1 MYEFMGKDGV
11 VLNIPVWHKS
21 RLERRDYLK
30 ENILQSVGK
39 DFGDDGPEVMDKVRA
54 SFLGYKS
61 NEGMIKFLKQMMIL
75 EEVSNT
81 S

>member
-39 DFGDDGPEVMDKVRA
+39 DFGDDFVGDVA
-54 SFLGYKS
+54 
-61 NEGMIKFLKQMMIL
+61 
-75 EEVSNT
+75 
-81 S
+81 